1 MDQTLTILASLPGTK
16 QEEQCPS
23 VVCDINIYL
32 RFYTLLIFTPSV
44 TGECPGSG
52 LTVTNQKRVLTILTN
67 QSRVFS
73 DGQWQAGG
81 WLAQRWKCH
90 LVSASRCGSPSGQ
103 LIAASH
109 WSANCSF
116 SLVKGIRIKN
126 LHWSILPPKL
136 LQNNIQKTYDHLKH
150 LHHNNTEILCICW
163 CIS

>member
-67 QSRVFS
+67 QSRVIS
-73 DGQWQAGG
+73 DWQWQAGG

-109 WSANCSF
+109 WSVNCRF
-116 SLVKGIRIKN
+116 S
-126 LHWSILPPKL
+126 HWSRGSELRTFIGLYCHL
-136 LQNNIQKTYDHLKH
+136 NSFRITSQKHSSTAAP
-150 LHHNNTEILCICW
+150 EA
-163 CIS
+163 